1 MHGDLLPINN
11 DENFAKAKSVQK
23 SFLKIVLQAK
33 GRLKCDPKLLNGVS
47 LKPITRLD
55 LIKGESYNGLSDFN
69 KKRNFF
75 DNLNN
80 LLTHSNTKT
89 PKLEINLM
97 EDFHQVSSIIDAD
110 VLPKTC
116 RRVRITKHGSDK
128 PLGFYIRDGFSVRLT
143 PQGLQKVPSIFISRV
158 LPGGLAESTGLLA
171 VNDEVLEVNG
181 IDLLGKSIE
190 MVTDMMVANSA
201 NLILTIKPVSQ
212 NHLNDSFISTR
223 SNTSSLPR
231 NVGQQQLQRS
241 LQHQQQ
247 AAHADQTQ
255 RRNEAQRYSGLQPT
269 QPHQSLKPSNVLQP
283 SVQQQNSLQSNLYHQ
298 QQYSSL
304 RNNHNQSSNQQKGL
318 IQFQQNSSF
327 NYQKSLSSHG
337 YQQQENQ
344 QNSNPFI
351 SSSRQHTDSY
361 SRYVEMQ
368 ERHAY
373 QAQQSKSAIAHSSS
387 FGSSAIPKI
396 YKNEDENGAVSYE
409 NTPNKSL
416 IDCLRRNY
424 FGVEPNYEE
433 EDEDDEQDEVMDYVN
448 LNKMVNDKLKLRN
461 VYQNTSNN
469 QGLNVN

>member
-1 MHGDLLPINN
+1 MN
-11 DENFAKAKSVQK
+11 
-23 SFLKIVLQAK
+23 
-33 GRLKCDPKLLNGVS
+33 
-47 LKPITRLD
+47 
-55 LIKGESYNGLSDFN
+55 DFN

-190 MVTDMMVANSA
+190 QVTDMMVANSA

-223 SNTSSLPR
+223 SNTNSLPR
-231 NVGQQQLQRS
+231 NSGQQQERS
-241 LQHQQQ
+241 LQQQQQ
-247 AAHADQTQ
+247 AAYADQIQ
-255 RRNEAQRYSGLQPT
+255 KQ
-269 QPHQSLKPSNVLQP
+269 SNVLQSNNVLQP
-283 SVQQQNSLQSNLYHQ
+283 NVQQQNSLQSNLYHQ

-304 RNNHNQSSNQQKGL
+304 RTHNQSSGQAKNL
-318 IQFQQNSSF
+318 IQFQQNGSF
-327 NYQKSLSSHG
+327 NYQKPLSSQS

-344 QNSNPFI
+344 QQNSNPFTSN
-351 SSSRQHTDSY
+351 SSQRQLDSY
-361 SRYVEMQ
+361 SRYVERQ
-368 ERHAY
+368 EQQSHAY
-373 QAQQSKSAIAHSSS
+373 QAPQAKPSIAHSWS
-387 FGSSAIPKI
+387 FNSPGVPVKSG
-396 YKNEDENGAVSYE
+396 YKEENENGAVGYANGTVAYE

-433 EDEDDEQDEVMDYVN
+433 DEEDDDQDEIMDYVN

-461 VYQNTSNN
+461 VYQNSSNN